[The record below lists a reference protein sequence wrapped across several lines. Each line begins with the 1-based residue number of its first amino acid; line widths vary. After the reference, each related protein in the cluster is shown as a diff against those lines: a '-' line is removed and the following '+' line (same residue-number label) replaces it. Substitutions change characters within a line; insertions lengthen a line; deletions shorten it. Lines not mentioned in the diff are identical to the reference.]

1 LSLLLDTSII
11 VKLVI
16 EEPGSQRARIRVKEA
31 LGQGHTLISVDE
43 ALPEALNALWKHVK
57 IHPHLDAEEAMRAAE
72 DLLLLWDRIRIIS
85 SREVSTDAL
94 RIAIELGLSVYD
106 SLFLAASRKTT
117 STLYT
122 ADTRLFEASR
132 DTFDSELLKEI

>member
-1 LSLLLDTSII
+1 MSLLLDTSII

-16 EEPGSQRARIRVKEA
+16 QEPGSQRAQTRVKEA
-31 LGQGHTLISVDE
+31 LGQGHALISVDE
-43 ALPEALNALWKHVK
+43 ALPEALNALWKHVRV
-57 IHPHLDAEEAMRAAE
+57 HRDLDAEEAMRAAE
-72 DLLLLWDRIRIIS
+72 DLLLLWDRMKIIP

-94 RIAIELGLSVYD
+94 RIAVELGLSIYD

-122 ADTRLFEASR
+122 ADARLHDASKPA
-132 DTFDSELLKEI
+132 FDSELLSET

>member
-1 LSLLLDTSII
+1 MSLLLDTSII
-11 VKLVI
+11 VKLII

-31 LGQGHTLISVDE
+31 LAQGHTLISVDE
-43 ALPEALNALWKHVK
+43 TLPEALNTLWKHTK
-57 IHPHLDAEEAMRAAE
+57 IHRDLDAEEAMRAAE
-72 DLLLLWDRIRIIS
+72 DLLLLWNRIRIIP

-94 RIAIELGLSVYD
+94 RIAIELGLSIYD

-122 ADTRLFEASR
+122 ADKKLHETSR
-132 DTFDSELLKEI
+132 DTFDSELLMET